1 MSATSCLVVAAA
13 FSAVAGTASAPTDKL
28 NLLMIISDQHR
39 WDALG
44 EAGNQIIRTPVLDKL
59 ARDGTHFTNAYTIC
73 PVCCPSR
80 TSMLAGRPPEQTG
93 VRGNGNFDII
103 LGHFPAFLTQVHPT
117 PTRAVCDALLG
128 TCAAQVLIGAWNP
141 ML

>member
-59 ARDGTHFTNAYTIC
+59 ARDGAHFTNAYTIC

-93 VRGNGNFDII
+93 VRGTATSFWAISPRFS
-103 LGHFPAFLTQVHPT
+103 LRSTQPPHAPNATLYLVP
-117 PTRAVCDALLG
+117 VLLR
-128 TCAAQVLIGAWNP
+128 C
-141 ML
+141 